1 MGDGGQAVDQFD
13 VVERAARIL
22 ARAFGT
28 GYGWAPLMQEAPIGE
43 PCSQVLDESCVLAMA
58 KRGRVME
65 HAAKSIDGC
74 RRVRRQHRWSTSRT
88 VVAIP
93 SHRHDT
99 EAIAALS
106 FAKLDGPLGA
116 ILLLYATGD
125 VNRYWPLVERYG
137 LAVRSAVFAKE
148 ALMDAMARVICLRR
162 SEMVPLDVRAK
173 MSGVRA
179 ATYRE
184 EVRQCRAVLMRWLER
199 AACRYMH
206 ALSN

>member
-1 MGDGGQAVDQFD
+1 MADGGQTVDQWHLVD
-13 VVERAARIL
+13 LAARRL
-22 ARAFGT
+22 ARALGT
-28 GYGWAPLMQEAPIGE
+28 GYGWAPLMQEARIEE
-43 PCSQVLDESCVLAMA
+43 PGSEVLDQSCVLAIA
-58 KRGRVME
+58 KRGRVIE
-65 HAAKSIDGC
+65 QAAKSIDGC
-74 RRVRRQHRWSTSRT
+74 RHVRRQHRWSTSRT
-88 VVAIP
+88 VVTIP
-93 SHRHDT
+93 SYRHDT

-125 VNRYWPLVERYG
+125 VSRYWPLVERYG

-179 ATYRE
+179 STYRE
-184 EVRQCRAVLMRWLER
+184 EVRQCKAVLMRWLER

-206 ALSN
+206 ALGN